1 LPIKQKNRRLF
12 MTRKRKTSDVPVPEP
27 EAAAA
32 VNIKKPRPVRR
43 TLTREEAQ
51 TLIGE
56 VFVATSCW
64 SPVRAYR
71 VVGLTK
77 TAKSALLEDV
87 PLLKVGEDDHG
98 DGSRK
103 IDRAFLDKFPVRDEQ
118 GKLLRDKLRCLTT
131 QLILVGEVSDLSKT
145 VLECTTFNIRD
156 GAWWAGDD
164 LDRVYQF
171 VEY

>member
-1 LPIKQKNRRLF
+1 MP
-12 MTRKRKTSDVPVPEP
+12 RKRKAPDVPVPEP
-27 EAAAA
+27 EPAA
-32 VNIKKPRPVRR
+32 VVVKKPRPVRP

-87 PLLKVGEDDHG
+87 PVLKVGEDDHG
-98 DGSRK
+98 DGERK

-131 QLILVGEVSDLSKT
+131 QLILVDELSELPQT
-145 VLECTTFNIRD
+145 ILERTRFNFRGSQF
-156 GAWWAGDD
+156 GAHWASD
-164 LDRVYQF
+164 LDRVYSF
-171 VEY
+171 VSY